1 MRNEPSKFFPFEKP
15 IYTDLV
21 FYAFLYI
28 AFTEMKQ
35 DLNEFYDYGDSSRLV
50 PLLFEFANSIFVA
63 WIISIPLNWVRGLI
77 VNKLNSRKEA
87 KLIEKRIQEN
97 KMDFRIT
104 KLDKPIG
111 DMDSEERRIAA
122 EKLSETIQD
131 QIQKYKKE
139 N

>member
-1 MRNEPSKFFPFEKP
+1 MRNERSKFFPFEKP

-131 QIQKYKKE
+131 QIQKYRKE

>member
-1 MRNEPSKFFPFEKP
+1 MRNERSKFFPFEKP

-97 KMDFRIT
+97 KIDFRIT

-131 QIQKYKKE
+131 QIQKYRKE

>member
-1 MRNEPSKFFPFEKP
+1 MRNERSKFFPFEKP

-63 WIISIPLNWVRGLI
+63 WIISMPLNWLRELI

-87 KLIEKRIQEN
+87 KLTEKGIQEN
-97 KMDFRIT
+97 KVDFRIT

-111 DMDSEERRIAA
+111 EMDSEERRFAA

>member
-1 MRNEPSKFFPFEKP
+1 MRNKPSKFFPFEKP

-28 AFTEMKQ
+28 SFTEMKQ

-63 WIISIPLNWVRGLI
+63 WIISMPLNWVRGLI
-77 VNKLNSRKEA
+77 LNKLNSRKEA
-87 KLIEKRIQEN
+87 KLTEKSIQEN
-97 KMDFRIT
+97 KLDFRIT

-111 DMDSEERRIAA
+111 EMDSEERRAAA

>member
-1 MRNEPSKFFPFEKP
+1 MRNERSKFFPFEKP

-63 WIISIPLNWVRGLI
+63 WIISMPLNWLRGLI
-77 VNKLNSRKEA
+77 VNKLNSSKES
-87 KLIEKRIQEN
+87 KLTEKRIQEN
-97 KMDFRIT
+97 KLDFRIT

-111 DMDSEERRIAA
+111 EMDSEERRIAA

-131 QIQKYKKE
+131 QIQKYRKE
-139 N
+139 K

>member
-1 MRNEPSKFFPFEKP
+1 MRNERSKFFPFEKP

-77 VNKLNSRKEA
+77 VNKLNSRREA
-87 KLIEKRIQEN
+87 KLTEKRVQEN
-97 KMDFRIT
+97 KIDFRIT

-111 DMDSEERRIAA
+111 EMNSEERRIAA
-122 EKLSETIQD
+122 ERLSETIQD

-139 N
+139 K

>member
-1 MRNEPSKFFPFEKP
+1 MRNERSKFFPFEKP

-63 WIISIPLNWVRGLI
+63 WIISMPLNWLRGLI
-77 VNKLNSRKEA
+77 VNKLNSRKES
-87 KLIEKRIQEN
+87 KLTEKRIQEN
-97 KMDFRIT
+97 KLDFRIT

-111 DMDSEERRIAA
+111 EMDSEERRIAA

-131 QIQKYKKE
+131 QIQKYRKE
-139 N
+139 K

>member
-1 MRNEPSKFFPFEKP
+1 MRNKPSKFFPFEKP

-28 AFTEMKQ
+28 SFTEMKQ

-63 WIISIPLNWVRGLI
+63 WIISMPLNWVRGLI
-77 VNKLNSRKEA
+77 LNKLNSKKEA
-87 KLIEKRIQEN
+87 KLTEKRIREN
-97 KMDFRIT
+97 KLDFRIT

-111 DMDSEERRIAA
+111 EMDSEERRAAA

>member
-1 MRNEPSKFFPFEKP
+1 MRNERSKFFPFEKP

-50 PLLFEFANSIFVA
+50 PLLFEFANSIFIA
-63 WIISIPLNWVRGLI
+63 WIISMPLNWVRGLI

-87 KLIEKRIQEN
+87 KLTEKGIQEN
-97 KMDFRIT
+97 KVDFRIT
-104 KLDKPIG
+104 KLDKPISE
-111 DMDSEERRIAA
+111 MDSEERRFAA